1 LSGLLVFVAVLG
13 APVLHAPVLTFD
25 LFKPLKRPLDA
36 GATVRGR
43 RMFGDNKT
51 WRGAIFMTLGPAMA
65 AVALARWPA
74 YRDALPDDVADAP
87 PLLWGALVGLGV
99 VVGELPNSFLKRR
112 LDIAP
117 GTQRRTPG
125 GVALIV
131 LDQGD
136 IVPGVWL
143 CLAPLFVL
151 PVATAAVAFAAVTA
165 VHLVVNVVGYAIG
178 ARSSPL

>member
-36 GATVRGR
+36 GATVRGQ